1 MHEHD
6 RLALPFIEKRDVDA
20 VVGKRCMSFRSREC
34 WVATVVMRGGRE
46 AYGILAPP
54 LATRGNGM
62 AALADG
68 ST

>member
-1 MHEHD
+1 
-6 RLALPFIEKRDVDA
+6 
-20 VVGKRCMSFRSREC
+20 MSFRSREC

-46 AYGILAPP
+46 AYGALAPP

-62 AALADG
+62 AALANG